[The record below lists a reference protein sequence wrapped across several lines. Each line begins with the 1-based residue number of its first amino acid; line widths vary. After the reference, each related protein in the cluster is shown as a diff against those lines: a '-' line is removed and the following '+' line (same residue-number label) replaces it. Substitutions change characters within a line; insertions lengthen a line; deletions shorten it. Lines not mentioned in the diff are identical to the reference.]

1 MLDCRRRENGTYHKQ
16 IEYKVS
22 SDYRIGRIRIV
33 YCFIERD
40 KAIKAMLEPV
50 GWSPE
55 INHIS
60 GHCIIN
66 KFTMIW
72 AVLYIWDTI

>member
-1 MLDCRRRENGTYHKQ
+1 MVVCRREDGNADKQ

-22 SDYRIGRIRIV
+22 SDYRICRIRLV

-66 KFTMIW
+66 KFTMNL
-72 AVLYIWDTI
+72 AVLYMGSTI

>member
-1 MLDCRRRENGTYHKQ
+1 MVVCRREDGNADKQ
-16 IEYKVS
+16 MEYKVS
-22 SDYRIGRIRIV
+22 SDYRICRIRIV

-40 KAIKAMLEPV
+40 KAIRRCSNQSAGVQRL
-50 GWSPE
+50 
-55 INHIS
+55 IIS
-60 GHCIIN
+60 GHCIIK